1 MDPTRNPEVTEPIDA
16 SDLDM
21 GSYKDYSE
29 EEEDVAPETS
39 EKWTTVASDHLTMP
53 SGSDHL
59 TMPPGAGTAAGWM
72 RAGGA
77 SEELR
82 NTDSIELVEED
93 DDDEGEGKGI
103 DSPSGK

>member
-1 MDPTRNPEVTEPIDA
+1 
-16 SDLDM
+16 M

-29 EEEDVAPETS
+29 EEEDAAPETS

-59 TMPPGAGTAAGWM
+59 TMPPGAATAGWM
-72 RAGGA
+72 RTGGA

-93 DDDEGEGKGI
+93 DDEEEGKGI

>member
-59 TMPPGAGTAAGWM
+59 TMPPGAGTAGWM

-93 DDDEGEGKGI
+93 DDEEEGKSI

>member
-59 TMPPGAGTAAGWM
+59 TMPPGAGTAGWM

-93 DDDEGEGKGI
+93 DDEGEGKGI

>member
-59 TMPPGAGTAAGWM
+59 TMPPGAGTAGWM

-82 NTDSIELVEED
+82 NTDSIELVEEE